1 MSLLRCPHC
10 RFSIRPRAQ
19 CLAPH
24 YCPRCLARRRV
35 AQPLHAVDEEPRRC
49 GQVAPTDSPGEAADD
64 RQHSTHATAAPRD
77 VLAPGRTHV
86 GEAPR

>member
-1 MSLLRCPHC
+1 MNLLRCPHC

-35 AQPLHAVDEEPRRC
+35 AQPLHAVDDEPRRY
-49 GQVAPTDSPGEAADD
+49 GQVAPTGPPSDAAGD
-64 RQHSTHATAAPRD
+64 RQRSAHAMAAPRD
-77 VLAPGRTHV
+77 VVAPG
-86 GEAPR
+86 EAIVRKAAR